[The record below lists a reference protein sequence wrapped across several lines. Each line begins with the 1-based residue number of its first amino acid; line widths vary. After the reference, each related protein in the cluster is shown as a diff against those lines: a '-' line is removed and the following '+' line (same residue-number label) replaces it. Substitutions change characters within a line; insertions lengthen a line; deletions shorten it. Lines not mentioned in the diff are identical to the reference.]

1 MSASGLVTILF
12 TDVVGS
18 TEINTSIGDRA
29 ADELRRL
36 HFDDLNEAIAAT
48 NGTLVKTIGDAIMAS
63 YSSAADAL
71 HGAVEM
77 QRAVD
82 RRNRRAAGQ
91 DLHIRIGVSAGDA
104 TFEDDDWFGTP
115 VVEASRLCAAAETDQ
130 ILISNLVG
138 ALAGSRVD
146 HGISSL
152 GSRELKGLPTPIE
165 VSTVEWHS
173 DEADAGSVALPGF
186 VDLNP
191 SFAFAGRSE
200 QLEAIRTSWKEAIE
214 QRRQAVLIS
223 GEPGVGKTRLV
234 TEFVRTAHDDGGVVL
249 WGRCDEEL
257 DVPYQPF
264 AEALRLFVA
273 AITDDRLRD
282 DLGPFAAELS
292 LLVPELRSRIPG
304 LSIQPVGDAD
314 AERNRLF
321 EAVGDAFSVIC
332 RTDAVVL
339 VLDDIHWADK
349 PSLVLLRYLLRR
361 AEPMRLLILGIY
373 RDTDLDR
380 SHPLADV
387 LADLRR
393 EPCVERVDL
402 VGLGLDE
409 ITSFMELAAGH
420 DLDAPGLELARAV
433 HRETEGNP
441 FFLSEMIRHL
451 AESGYIVQRDGHW
464 VSDYSLDEVGIPEGI
479 REVVGRRLS
488 ALSSTVNATL
498 SVAAVIGPE
507 FDIATI
513 EAAGG
518 PSGDDLFDA
527 LDDAARASVIREVA
541 GSYGRYAF
549 AHALVRSTLYE
560 ELSTNRR
567 VRLHWKVGEALAA
580 QRAGQDAYV
589 DQLAYHFA
597 EGAMAGDPMVAVD
610 HCVRAAERAVGD
622 LAFEAATRSY
632 ERALGAL
639 ELVNDPDLALKADIE
654 IARVE
659 TLRISGDE
667 AYRDA
672 GFDAAATAR
681 RLGDPV
687 RLASATIAMDIMN
700 AAPTAGDVNDR
711 LLALI
716 REALDEL
723 DTAPSALRA
732 NLLGM
737 FAAQLYWTPHRDE
750 RIAAGLEAL
759 EMAGGVGDAHSMSRA
774 LVRSWAFLDSSRP
787 NMHEIARSARET
799 IVHARSGTAEY
810 MLALENLCAAA
821 AVEGDTDAALEYLD
835 RFATMAIE
843 ARVSGA
849 VFRSMCFS
857 ALLAVHV
864 GEIERAE
871 AEVTAVLEYGNQH
884 ALEGQAISSYGGII
898 YNVRRAQGRGRE
910 LLPLLEGLVES
921 QPQLPV
927 WRIALAG
934 ACYFARRND
943 VLREQVEWLS
953 ADRCA
958 RVPFD
963 LEYPVTLCGL
973 ARLSPYADLAAD
985 RCEFIYDAL
994 TPFAGTMNYT
1004 GTSISDANDIG
1015 LACLADQLGR
1025 FDVADGHFRDA
1036 VGLADRARAVPY
1048 AAHYRYEWARA
1059 LVDRGEV
1066 DRARPLLAEVAV
1078 IADGRDM
1085 HGPDGYTTWS
1095 AELLTRI
1102 DG

>member
-18 TEINTSIGDRA
+18 TEINSSIGDRA
-29 ADELRRL
+29 ADDLRRL
-36 HFDDLNEAIAAT
+36 HFDDLNEAIAVT
-48 NGTLVKTIGDAIMAS
+48 NGTLVKTIGDAVMAS
-63 YSSAADAL
+63 YTSAADAL

-77 QRAVD
+77 QRSVD

-104 TFEDDDWFGTP
+104 TFEDGDWFGTP
-115 VVEASRLCAAAETDQ
+115 VVEASRLCAAAASDQ

-138 ALAGSRVD
+138 ALAGSRID
-146 HGISSL
+146 HPIVSL
-152 GSRELKGLPTPIE
+152 GSRELKGLPAAVDVAE
-165 VSTVEWHS
+165 VEWRT
-173 DEADAGSVALPGF
+173 DELDSGTVPLPGF
-186 VDLNP
+186 VDVNP
-191 SFAFAGRSE
+191 SFAFAGRSG
-200 QLEAIRTSWKEAIE
+200 QLEAVRTAWKEAIE

-273 AITDDRLRD
+273 SITDDRLRD

-292 LLVPELRSRIPG
+292 LLVPELSARIPG
-304 LSIQPVGDAD
+304 LSIQPIGDAD

-321 EAVGDAFSVIC
+321 EAVGDAFSVIS

-349 PSLVLLRYLLRR
+349 PSLLLLRYLLRR
-361 AEPMRLLILGIY
+361 ADPMRLLILGTY

-402 VGLGLDE
+402 VGLGFDE
-409 ITSFMELAAGH
+409 ITAFMELAAGH
-420 DLDAPGLELARAV
+420 DLDTAGLELARAV

-488 ALSSTVNATL
+488 ALSSVVNATL
-498 SVAAVIGPE
+498 TVAAVIGPE

-518 PSGDDLFDA
+518 PSGDVLFDA
-527 LDDAARASVIREVA
+527 LDDAVRASVIREVA

-580 QRAGQDAYV
+580 RRAGQDAYI
-589 DQLAYHFA
+589 DQLAFHFA
-597 EGAMAGDPMVAVD
+597 EGAMAGDPMVAVE
-610 HCVRAAERAVGD
+610 HCVRAAERAAGD

-639 ELVNDPDLALKADIE
+639 ELLSDPDLALKADIE
-654 IARVE
+654 IARIE
-659 TLRISGDE
+659 TLRNSGDE

-672 GFDAAATAR
+672 GFAAAATAR
-681 RLGDPV
+681 ELGDPV
-687 RLASATIAMDIMN
+687 RLASATIAMDPMN
-700 AAPTAGDVNDR
+700 AAPTARGTNDQ

-716 REALDEL
+716 REALAEL
-723 DTAPSALRA
+723 DAAPSALRA

-737 FAAQLYWTPHRDE
+737 LAAHLYWTPHRDE
-750 RIAAGLEAL
+750 RIAAGREAL
-759 EMAGGVGDAHSMSRA
+759 EMSRAAGDAHSMSRA

-787 NMHEIARSARET
+787 TTQDIAKSSSET
-799 IVHARSGTAEY
+799 IVHALPGTAEY
-810 MLALENLCAAA
+810 MLALENLCATA
-821 AVEGDTDAALEYLD
+821 AVGGDTEAALEYLD
-835 RFATMAIE
+835 RLAAMAAE

-849 VFRSMCFS
+849 IFRAMCFS

-871 AEVTAVLEYGNQH
+871 TEVAAVLEYGNQH
-884 ALEGQAISSYGGII
+884 ALESQAMSTYGGII

-921 QPQLPV
+921 QPHLPV

-934 ACYFARRND
+934 ACYFAGRND

-953 ADRCA
+953 ADRCG
-958 RVPFD
+958 RVPLD

-994 TPFAGTMNYT
+994 TPFAGMMNYT

-1015 LACLADQLGR
+1015 LACLADHLGR
-1025 FDVADGHFRDA
+1025 FEAADEHFGA
-1036 VGLADRARAVPY
+1036 AIALADRARAVPY
-1048 AAHYRYEWARA
+1048 GAHYRYEWARA
-1059 LVDRGEV
+1059 LIDRDQS
-1066 DRARPLLAEVAV
+1066 DRARPLLAEVAA

-1085 HGPDGYTTWS
+1085 YGPDGYVTWS

-1102 DG
+1102 GG